1 VAENKYHCGVTTEV
15 VRNKFFMFNPK
26 KLLKSFYFAFR
37 GVFRLLRAEQN
48 MRVHLLASVVVLF
61 LSAYLRIELW
71 QWIVMIMLITMVFI
85 LEILNTVFER
95 FTDMLKPRVHG
106 YVAEIKD
113 MMSAAVLISAISSI
127 IVGLLIL
134 VPYLLRLS

>member
-1 VAENKYHCGVTTEV
+1 
-15 VRNKFFMFNPK
+15 
-26 KLLKSFYFAFR
+26 
-37 GVFRLLRAEQN
+37 